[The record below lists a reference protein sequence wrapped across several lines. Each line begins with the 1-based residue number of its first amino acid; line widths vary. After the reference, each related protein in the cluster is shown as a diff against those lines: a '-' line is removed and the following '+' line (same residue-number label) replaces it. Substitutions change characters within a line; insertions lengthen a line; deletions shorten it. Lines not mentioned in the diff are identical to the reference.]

1 MTSLIQ
7 ISKKKKKKTRQDNK
21 QNKITLFISPE
32 IATDLVEILAR
43 I

>member
-7 ISKKKKKKTRQDNK
+7 ISKKKKKKRQDNK
-21 QNKITLFISPE
+21 QNKITLSISPE

>member
-7 ISKKKKKKTRQDNK
+7 ISKKKKKKRQDNK